1 MKKRQINIVVAQ
13 TLEELKFILISTKKD
28 IICLPLNLEILV
40 YCDLN
45 RIAYI
50 DRSHH
55 IYIFCLLNKI
65 FQ

>member
-50 DRSHH
+50 VL
-55 IYIFCLLNKI
+55 C
-65 FQ
+65 